1 MINVEKQQG
10 NSNGNSRVIGR
21 PFKKGQS
28 GNPNGRPKKENT
40 FSDTAV
46 ELLESSSIEIKYT
59 LNGEEKEM
67 VLQSSKNIYC
77 GLVSALIVQ
86 GLKGDVRAIK
96 ELIDRTEGK
105 AVQKIDL
112 EGSVETNIPDLS
124 HLNVKQLEKLYGS
137 FSKDNS

>member
-1 MINVEKQQG
+1 MNSDG
-10 NSNGNSRVIGR
+10 NSVGSERVIGR
-21 PFKKGQS
+21 PFEKGQS

-40 FSDTAV
+40 FSDTAI
-46 ELLESSSIEIKYT
+46 ELLGASEIDIKYT
-59 LNGEEKEM
+59 INGKEKEIR
-67 VLQSSKNIYC
+67 LESNKNIYF
-77 GLVSALIVQ
+77 GLVSALILE

-112 EGSVETNIPDLS
+112 EGSIETKLPDLS

-137 FSKDNS
+137 FSKDTT